1 MGDLPHEEEVR
12 MWWEA
17 CSIPDR
23 GSSIL
28 SGGGRSWCVG
38 DTEGSAPCSSMLRL
52 WSMVCEEGS
61 KRGTPLQ
68 PSGSLKTAVN
78 RMEPE
83 ACQAQDTF

>member
-1 MGDLPHEEEVR
+1 MVGGVQYPR
-12 MWWEA
+12 Q
-17 CSIPDR
+17 R
-23 GSSIL
+23 KQIL
-28 SGGGRSWCVG
+28 SGAGRSWCVG
-38 DTEGSAPCSSMLRL
+38 DTEGSALCSSKLRL